1 MACYEFM
8 GMMISKMVYKE
19 GIKAIQHIVMT
30 EIIRDSQRAIHRQ
43 KMGSMNDC
51 VGLNDLESGNTPLIT
66 LQLNS
71 PHPHVC
77 VRLAVMDKP
86 VDQSAGKVLLM
97 VVKRKEKENMS
108 NFHAFQPRLRIIKNN
123 KNSVMAW
130 ITIETGSGP
139 DQFMP
144 QAASPTKIT
153 RGIEDG
159 DSRVINLDFAT
170 KLRAILNS

>member
-1 MACYEFM
+1 
-8 GMMISKMVYKE
+8 
-19 GIKAIQHIVMT
+19 
-30 EIIRDSQRAIHRQ
+30 
-43 KMGSMNDC
+43 MGSMNDC
-51 VGLNDLESGNTPLIT
+51 LSLNDLESGNTPLIT

-71 PHPHVC
+71 SHPHVC

-86 VDQSAGKVLLM
+86 VDQSTGKVLST

-108 NFHAFQPRLRIIKNN
+108 NFHAFHPRLRIIKND

-130 ITIETGSGP
+130 KTMETGSGP

-144 QAASPTKIT
+144 QATSPTKIA
-153 RGIEDG
+153 RGIEDS
-159 DSRVINLDFAT
+159 DSRVVNLDFTT